1 MEDILSVP
9 QTDIEYELEEIT
21 PIINKWLLTLSKK
34 RTGFIYIEV
43 LARRICKKHCK
54 AMEHIFKQTFRQ
66 TFQIKKQFKT
76 GTRKGG
82 HISMKNNDEI
92 LYNSISNI
100 DENIIASSL
109 AF

>member
-1 MEDILSVP
+1 
-9 QTDIEYELEEIT
+9 
-21 PIINKWLLTLSKK
+21 
-34 RTGFIYIEV
+34 
-43 LARRICKKHCK
+43 
-54 AMEHIFKQTFRQ
+54 MEHIFKQTFRQ

-82 HISMKNNDEI
+82 HISMKKNNDEI

-109 AF
+109 VFKPKSKKLLYGQALQPVYVRSPLLMQSYIKIILISRSIIPKF